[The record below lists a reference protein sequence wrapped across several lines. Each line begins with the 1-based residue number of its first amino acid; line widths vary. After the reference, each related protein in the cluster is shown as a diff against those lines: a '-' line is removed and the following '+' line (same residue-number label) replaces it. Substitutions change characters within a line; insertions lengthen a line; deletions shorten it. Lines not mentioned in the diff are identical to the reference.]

1 MSASKKLFTPDEV
14 EILRSNPYTLSV
26 TSKTI
31 RFTLAFKQAFWTK
44 RQAGERLQDIYSDLG
59 YDVSILGDVRIK
71 TIANSIRKEALSKEG
86 LHENNS
92 LRAYRPDQVDYSGM
106 PQNEAMVRM
115 QHEILYLR
123 QELEFIKKIIKPET
137 SGGREK

>member
-1 MSASKKLFTPDEV
+1 MPANKKLFTPTEV
-14 EILRSNPYTLSV
+14 EILKSNPYTLSV

-71 TIANSIRKEALSKEG
+71 NIANSIRKEALSKEG
-86 LHENNS
+86 LHENYS
-92 LRAYRPDQVDYSGM
+92 RRAYRPDQVDYNGM
-106 PQNEAMVRM
+106 PQHEAMVRM

-123 QELEFIKKIIKPET
+123 QELEFIKKIINSET
-137 SGGREK
+137 SGGQEK

>member
-1 MSASKKLFTPDEV
+1 MPANKKLFTPGEV

-71 TIANSIRKEALSKEG
+71 NIANSIRKEALSKEG

-92 LRAYRPDQVDYSGM
+92 RRAYRPDQVDYNGM
-106 PQNEAMVRM
+106 PQHEAVVRM

-123 QELEFIKKIIKPET
+123 QELEFIKKIINSET
-137 SGGREK
+137 SGGQEK